1 MIKSILVKSRSVVAT
16 LLLASL
22 PLLSAP
28 VLAQT
33 NSESVRQAIETLR
46 KSNGLPFPLPM
57 VFGLMTTSLEP
68 NTVSE
73 PFSRQAREAMMTTAA
88 ASNPWSLRQV
98 FNFMAHKVK
107 AKEGLSFDEV
117 IEAMDSRAVEDNLKK
132 TGHSMIWKEIEA
144 KTGKPTPRVEI
155 LQYCDAMV
163 ARMMLDYSP
172 EFSVFLP
179 CRISVLE
186 DARGDIW
193 LMTLDWDVSWLT
205 FAWHP
210 DSQIN
215 EELKAHGR
223 RIRDALLSIVEAGA
237 TGDW

>member
-1 MIKSILVKSRSVVAT
+1 MIKSILVKSRSVVVT

-33 NSESVRQAIETLR
+33 NSESVMQAIETLR

-57 VFGLMTTSLEP
+57 MFGLMTTSLEP

-73 PFSRQAREAMMTTAA
+73 PFSRQAREAMMTTVA

>member
-1 MIKSILVKSRSVVAT
+1 MIKSILVKSRSVVVT
-16 LLLASL
+16 LLLVAL
-22 PLLSAP
+22 PLLSGP
-28 VLAQT
+28 VSAQT
-33 NSESVRQAIETLR
+33 NSESVMQAIETLR

-57 VFGLMTTSLEP
+57 MFSPMETSLEP

-117 IEAMDSRAVEDNLKK
+117 IEAMDSRAVENNLKK
-132 TGHSMIWKEIEA
+132 TGHSMISKEIEA
-144 KTGKPTPRVEI
+144 KTGKPTSRVEI

-215 EELKAHGR
+215 EELKGHGR

>member
-1 MIKSILVKSRSVVAT
+1 MIKSILVKSRAVVVT

-33 NSESVRQAIETLR
+33 NSESVMQAIETLR